1 MASAS
6 FHFLLLFVLLKF
18 TRGYNG
24 IPVVCDYSLENFAVF
39 ATDFETFCKGLI
51 KHCAEVTKK
60 KGVSYLAHRVRNELH
75 YDSGSK
81 SCSAATGILC

>member
-60 KGVSYLAHRVRNELH
+60 KGVSYLAH
-75 YDSGSK
+75 
-81 SCSAATGILC
+81 